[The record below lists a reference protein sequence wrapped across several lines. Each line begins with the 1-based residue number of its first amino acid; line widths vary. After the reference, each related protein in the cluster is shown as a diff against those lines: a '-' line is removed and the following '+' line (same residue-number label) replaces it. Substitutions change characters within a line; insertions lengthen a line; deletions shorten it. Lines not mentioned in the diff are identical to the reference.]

1 MVKITKIY
9 EESDAVLTGTGWM
22 AINVGSGGSSMT
34 AAGSGG
40 TNATATATYTF
51 VESADLPTG
60 LYSVYIKCVNAMTGL
75 RSEKVQAY
83 LTSGDDTK
91 KITIDQTDPV
101 TNGIW
106 VYIGRVK
113 LSSVPITY
121 TFSNRGVNTDVLI
134 SVDAV
139 KLSSDSHLS

>member
-1 MVKITKIY
+1 MVKITKTY
-9 EESDAVLTGTGWM
+9 EESDATLTGDWTYV
-22 AINVGSGGSSMT
+22 NVGSGGSSAT
-34 AAGSGG
+34 AYGSGG

-60 LYSVYIKCVNAMTGL
+60 LYSVYIKSVHATIGS
-75 RSEKVQAY
+75 RSERVQAY
-83 LTSGDDTK
+83 LTSGDDVN
-91 KITIDQTDPV
+91 KIIIDQTDPF
-101 TNGIW
+101 TNGKW
-106 VYIGRVK
+106 VYIERIQ

-139 KLSSDSHLS
+139 KLSSEFRLS